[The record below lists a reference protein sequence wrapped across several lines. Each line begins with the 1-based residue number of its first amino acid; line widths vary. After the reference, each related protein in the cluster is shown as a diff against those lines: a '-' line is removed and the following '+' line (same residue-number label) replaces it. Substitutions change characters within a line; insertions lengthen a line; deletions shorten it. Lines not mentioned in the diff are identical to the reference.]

1 MLRRPIACA
10 LLVWYLAACTTWH
23 VQKAGSP
30 PQIISAQQP
39 TAVRLT
45 QANGSHV
52 VVEEP
57 RVVGDDSLAGVSHG
71 RPFKVAVSDVRQVAI
86 KEVDAGRTIGL
97 ALGLVGLALFVGAL
111 SELTSHLPAG
121 DE

>member
-23 VQKAGSP
+23 VQQAGSP

-39 TAVRLT
+39 PAVRLT
-45 QANGSHV
+45 RTNGSHV

-57 RVVGDDSLAGVSHG
+57 RVVGGDSLAGLLHG
-71 RPFKVAVSDVRQVAI
+71 TPFTVAVSDVTQVAI

-97 ALGLVGLALFVGAL
+97 ALGLVALALFTGAL
-111 SELTSHLPAG
+111 IEATTHPG
-121 DE
+121 Y